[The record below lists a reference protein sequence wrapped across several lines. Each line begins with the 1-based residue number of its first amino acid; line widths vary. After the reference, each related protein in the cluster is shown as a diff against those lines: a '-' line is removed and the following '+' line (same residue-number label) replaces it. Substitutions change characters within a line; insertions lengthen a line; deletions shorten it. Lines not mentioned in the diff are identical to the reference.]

1 MDLKRKSSSL
11 TDVGG
16 TSSEKRPKIQEPS
29 GEEFEPDSFISA
41 IGSNDVKLITREL
54 YLLKKVCEFFMG
66 FKVRFYVVFY
76 FGVVRG
82 PITRRCGHFLLF
94 LVPLYRELN
103 LQ

>member
-16 TSSEKRPKIQEPS
+16 TSSEKRPKIQEPA
-29 GEEFEPDSFISA
+29 GEEFESDSFISA
-41 IGSNDVKLITREL
+41 MASNDVKLITREL

-76 FGVVRG
+76 FGVVWG
-82 PITRRCGHFLLF
+82 PLTHEG
-94 LVPLYRELN
+94 VPTFW
-103 LQ
+103 